1 MIDLPP
7 LLLTEQ
13 VARLPTSARLT
24 NHLCGLRIN
33 YYPNK
38 FIMQTIVREYMMLFK
53 PVNIAL
59 FNRDNRHNFGM
70 IIVIYCP
77 KSLQEGA

>member
-7 LLLTEQ
+7 LLLTER
-13 VARLPTSARLT
+13 VARLRTSARLI

-38 FIMQTIVREYMMLFK
+38 FIMQTILLEYMMLFK

-59 FNRDNRHNFGM
+59 FNRDDCHDFRM
-70 IIVIYCP
+70 IIVT
-77 KSLQEGA
+77 